1 MCGLA
6 GLASTRGERI
16 DADLLARMSQALHH
30 RGPDDHGQWISA
42 DGTHG
47 LAHRRLTID
56 DLSPAGHHPM
66 ADSQGL
72 AQGVINREIYNHR
85 ELRRELEAHGRTF
98 ASHSDTE
105 VILEAYLQW
114 GDGFLARLQGMFA
127 FALLDVRRRRLL
139 LARDRAGEKPLF
151 YSWRQGRLAFASELK
166 AIMADP
172 AFPRRM
178 DRAALDSFFAYGYVP
193 GAQCILQHASK
204 LPPAHLMT
212 LDLMGGEPQLSR
224 YWRLPDPPGGE
235 AVDEQALLDEFEA
248 LLADA
253 VGRQLVADVPLGVLL
268 SGGVDSSLVTALAA
282 GRSARP
288 LKTFTITFPGHANDE
303 GPYARL
309 VAQHFATEHTEL
321 VAEPASVA
329 LLPELVRQF
338 DEPIAD
344 SSIIPTF
351 MVSRLIRPHA
361 TVALGGD
368 GGDELFGG
376 YLSYP
381 RYLRLEGLRRLL
393 PRPARALL
401 AGASERLLPLG
412 MRGRNYLLAMAG
424 GAGES
429 FALGSAMF
437 PRRARDQLVLPL
449 AALPPGS
456 AERAEGI
463 KIAACQTARGL
474 PAMHQAIDFATFLPD
489 DILVKVDRASMLA
502 SLEVRAPF
510 LDHRIIEFAFSKLPN
525 RLRATAQAAK
535 ILPKRLARK
544 LLPEQLDIERKQG
557 FAPPLQEWFKGE
569 LGGFISE
576 VLVDADP
583 ALYSRAGIASMLR
596 GQARGQRYSD
606 RLFALAIFELWRRTY
621 QVALP

>member
-1 MCGLA
+1 MCGIA

-16 DADLLARMSQALHH
+16 DADLLARMNLAIHH
-30 RGPDDHGQWISA
+30 RGPDDHGQWLSP
-42 DGTHG
+42 DGTLG
-47 LAHRRLTID
+47 LAHRRLSII
-56 DLSPAGHHPM
+56 DLSPAGHQPM
-66 ADSQGL
+66 ADVHGHAL
-72 AQGVINREIYNHR
+72 VVFNGEIYNHH
-85 ELRRELEAHGRTF
+85 ELRRELEALGHSF

-105 VILEAYLQW
+105 VILEAYLEW
-114 GDGFLARLQGMFA
+114 GDACIARLQGMFA
-127 FALLDVRRRRLL
+127 FALHDVRRRRLL

-166 AIMADP
+166 ALMADA

-178 DRAALDSFFAYGYVP
+178 ERAALDSYFAYGYVP

-204 LPPAHLMT
+204 LPPAHYMT
-212 LDLMGGEPQLSR
+212 LELAGGEPVLAR
-224 YWRLPDPPGGE
+224 YWRLPDPPREGE
-235 AVDEQALLDEFEA
+235 IDEQALLDEFEA
-248 LLADA
+248 LLGDA
-253 VGRQLVADVPLGVLL
+253 VGRQLMSDVPLGVML

-282 GRSARP
+282 RRSGRA
-288 LKTFTITFPGHANDE
+288 LKTFTISFPGRANDE

-329 LLPELVRQF
+329 LIPELVRQF

-376 YLSYP
+376 YLNYP

-393 PRPARALL
+393 PGPARSLIAY
-401 AGASERLLPLG
+401 AGERLLPLG
-412 MRGRNYLLAMAG
+412 LRGRNYLLAMAG
-424 GAGES
+424 SAAEG
-429 FALGSAMF
+429 FAYGSSMF
-437 PRRARDQLVLPL
+437 PARARAHLVLPL
-449 AALPPGS
+449 GELRDGAV
-456 AERAEGI
+456 ERAEGI
-463 KIAACQTARGL
+463 KIAASQSARGL
-474 PAMHQAIDFATFLPD
+474 PAMHQAIDFATYLPD
-489 DILVKVDRASMLA
+489 DILVKVDRASMLT
-502 SLEVRAPF
+502 SLEVRSPF
-510 LDHRIIEFAFSKLPN
+510 LDHRIIEFAFAKVPN
-525 RLRATAQAAK
+525 RLRATAQLAK

-544 LLPEQLDIERKQG
+544 LLPAQLDIERKQG

-576 VLVDADP
+576 VLGAADP
-583 ALYSRAGIASMLR
+583 ALYSRSGIARMLR
-596 GQARGQRYSD
+596 DQERGLRYSD
-606 RLFALAIFELWRRTY
+606 RLFALTIFELWRRTY